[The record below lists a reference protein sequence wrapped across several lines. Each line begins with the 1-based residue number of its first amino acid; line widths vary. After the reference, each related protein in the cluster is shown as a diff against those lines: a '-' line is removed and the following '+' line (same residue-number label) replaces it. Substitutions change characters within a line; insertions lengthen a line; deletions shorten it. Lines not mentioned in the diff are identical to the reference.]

1 MFRRNEI
8 KIIVISDY
16 FVREFKGYEYADF
29 ILIKNSKIIPKTQ
42 AIIKFDKKGKRVAVL
57 DLRSKEK
64 KSKEIE
70 ELAEELHRLKV
81 KSETENIV
89 KAIYSIS
96 QKSKI
101 QYLLYIGIGIFAGM
115 YFNSFVQ
122 QFFNW
127 LNSLPPDVAMEG
139 FKTINTIG
147 TIAMIVGVI
156 GFMIWRLKSGRSEAS
171 T

>member
-16 FVREFKGYEYADF
+16 FIREFKGYEYADF

-42 AIIKFDKKGKRVAVL
+42 AIIKFDKKGKRVAIL
-57 DLRSKEK
+57 DLRSKDK
-64 KSKEIE
+64 KVKEIQ
-70 ELAEELHRLKV
+70 ELSEYLYRLKE

-96 QKSKI
+96 QKSKL
-101 QYLLYIGIGIFAGM
+101 QYILYIGIGIFAGM

-122 QFFNW
+122 QFFEW
-127 LNSLPPDVAMEG
+127 LRSLPPEVAEKG
-139 FKTINTIG
+139 FETINMIG
-147 TIAMIVGVI
+147 TIAMVVGVI
-156 GFMIWRLKSGRSEAS
+156 AFTFYRLKRGRSEE